1 MPNKLQPAL
10 LGGAFIGVL
19 SALPLVSAG
28 NACCCLWVIV
38 GGALTAYLMQQNHY
52 EPITLGDGA
61 VGGLLAGLIGAVI
74 YVIVAV
80 PFAILLGPMQQQMID
95 TMLNSGQ
102 DFPPELQR
110 LLRSVG
116 TSSAWIAF
124 DFVFR
129 LITGTI
135 FGTIGGL
142 IGAAIFKRNPPPPP
156 RGTVEVLPPS

>member
-1 MPNKLQPAL
+1 
-10 LGGAFIGVL
+10 
-19 SALPLVSAG
+19 
-28 NACCCLWVIV
+28 
-38 GGALTAYLMQQNHY
+38 MQQNHP
-52 EPITLGDGA
+52 EPITIGDGA
-61 VGGLLAGLIGAVI
+61 IGGLLAGLIGAVI

-80 PFAILLGPMQQQMID
+80 PFTMLLGPMQQQMID
-95 TMLNSGQ
+95 AVLDTGQ

-110 LLRSVG
+110 LLRSMG

-135 FGTIGGL
+135 FGTIGGV

-156 RGTVEVLPPS
+156 PGTVAILPPS